1 MGGNSGGSPI
11 ISPLKVFSMISEPS
25 CPLCRRPDI
34 YGIDCAEKIY
44 YRCRR
49 CRLVFLDARF
59 YLEPAAEKAVY
70 DWHENRADDA
80 GYRSFLSRSLQEIVQ
95 RRPPP
100 AAGLDFGCGPGPVL
114 MAMARE
120 EGYEMAAYDKFYAD
134 DPGVFLRKYDFITC
148 TEVVE
153 HLRDPVGELDR
164 LWTLLKPRG
173 LLVVQTKR
181 VLEDERFKGW
191 FYRRDPTHIVFFA
204 QVSFE
209 WLAQRWGAKLTFP
222 HGDVAVLV
230 KAL

>member
-100 AAGLDFGCGPGPVL
+100 AAGGAVGGRAAPGRG
-114 MAMARE
+114 ARAR
-120 EGYEMAAYDKFYAD
+120 AAGSPLGRNRPGFAD
-134 DPGVFLRKYDFITC
+134 DQDVFLRKYDFITC
-148 TEVVE
+148 TEVAE
-153 HLRDPVGELDR
+153 HLADPGTEIDR
-164 LWTLLKPRG
+164 LWALLKPQG

-181 VLEDERFKGW
+181 VLDDVRFKSW
-191 FYRRDPTHIVFFA
+191 FYRRDPTHISFFA
-204 QVSFE
+204 PDSFE
-209 WLAQRWGAKLTFP
+209 WLAERWGAKLAFP
-222 HGDVAVLV
+222 QGDVAVLV
-230 KAL
+230 KGA